1 MMLVDTSG
9 LLAAMFPDQRQHASC
24 ARAINE
30 HPGPFLMSPFVLAE
44 LDYLVARIAGVG
56 IELDLLEQVA
66 SGAYRLAEF
75 ATCEVALARDVI
87 EEYRDLG
94 LGLADASI
102 IVLARNLGCKDLLSL
117 DERHFRAVTGP
128 AGRPFRMHPADS

>member
-9 LLAAMFPDQRQHASC
+9 LLAAMFPDQRQHAAC
-24 ARAINE
+24 ARAIEE
-30 HPGPFLMSPFVLAE
+30 HSGPFLMSPFVLAE
-44 LDYLVARIAGVG
+44 LDYLVTRFSSVDV
-56 IELDLLEQVA
+56 ELDLLEQVA

-75 ATCEVALARDVI
+75 TAREIGQARDVI

-102 IVLARNLGCKDLLSL
+102 VVLARNQGCTDLLSL
-117 DERHFRAVTGP
+117 DERHFRTVTGP
-128 AGRPFRMHPADS
+128 AGRTFRLHPADA